1 MCLIRTIELTQHRF
15 LWNECLFLGGVDTCF
30 EQRLFAFFIPL
41 LRPLLPKS
49 SPKCV
54 QVPEYFEVIECPIT
68 VSSLLETLEAGL
80 APGEG
85 DLVDSFI
92 VSVRRMWEDCWS
104 FNHEGTKV
112 ITLPRAERFTNDVF
126 RTL

>member
-1 MCLIRTIELTQHRF
+1 M
-15 LWNECLFLGGVDTCF
+15 NTCF
-30 EQRLFAFFIPL
+30 EQRPNAFFPFL
-41 LRPLLPKS
+41 SRPLVSES
-49 SPKCV
+49 SPKCA

-85 DLVDSFI
+85 DLVDTFI

-112 ITLPRAERFTNDVF
+112 ICSA
-126 RTL
+126 